1 LPDAALFDYF
11 RARKKKRLTESVVI
25 IPFTGQTLRE
35 KVNKPVINKP
45 SVEVQPTTTS
55 YVPPKQ
61 ADKKV
66 VTVTPGQLNQLQSNH
81 VSIKKTIEASKNLA
95 ETAAEEY
102 TSSDKNEF
110 SYDELKMA
118 WKRFAFQVRED
129 KKESFYSTLV
139 KRDPKLV
146 NQTEI
151 HFELDNILQETSFSI
166 ERVELV
172 SFLRK
177 ELKNGQISLH
187 IEVVEDATNNVKFI
201 NNNDK
206 FKLWAKEN
214 KHLETMRRMFNL
226 DIDL

>member
-1 LPDAALFDYF
+1 MSYAALFDYF
-11 RARKKKRLTESVVI
+11 RARKKKRLTEPVII

-35 KVNKPVINKP
+35 KVNKPLINKP
-45 SVEVQPTTTS
+45 SLEIQPTTTS
-55 YVPPKQ
+55 YIPPKQ
-61 ADKKV
+61 PEKKV
-66 VTVTPGQLNQLQSNH
+66 VTVSPGQLSQLHSNN
-81 VSIKKTIEASKNLA
+81 VSIKRTIEASKNLA

-102 TSSDKNEF
+102 TSSDTNEF

-118 WKRFAFQVRED
+118 WKRFAFQARED

-146 NQTEI
+146 NQTEV
-151 HFELDNILQETSFSI
+151 HFELDNILQESNFAI

-187 IEVVEDATNNVKFI
+187 TLIVEDATNNVKFI

-206 FKLWAKEN
+206 FKLWAKDN